1 MSFSLETLKDPDQL
15 LAIGIP
21 LATNLI
27 SALAIFFIG
36 KWVAGFVVSMI
47 QKAMIRG
54 KMDETLASFLGNV
67 LYGLMLAIIVIAALG
82 QLGVDTTS
90 AAAVIGGAS
99 LAIGLSLQGQ
109 LASFASGVMLIM
121 FRPFKKGD
129 FIEAGGQAG
138 SVQEIRIFATI
149 MTTGDNREVIVP
161 NSDIWGGP
169 ITNFSARGTR
179 RIDMIVGVSYD
190 ADLKQAKEVMTKV
203 IEAEPRVLKDPAP
216 TIAVSELADSSV
228 NFVVRPWVSTSEYWP
243 TRFALTEAI
252 KIALDEAKIGIPY
265 PQMDVHL
272 HKQEN

>member
-1 MSFSLETLKDPDQL
+1 MPFSLEVLKDPEQL
-15 LAIGIP
+15 LAIALP
-21 LATNLI
+21 MAMNVVA
-27 SALAIFFIG
+27 ALAIFFIG
-36 KWVAGFVVSMI
+36 KWVANLVVGMI
-47 QKAMIRG
+47 RKAMIRG

-67 LYGLMLAIIVIAALG
+67 LYGLLLAIIVIAALG

-109 LASFASGVMLIM
+109 LASFAAGVMLIM

-129 FIEAGGQAG
+129 FIEAGGQSG

-161 NSDIWGGP
+161 NSSIWGGS
-169 ITNFSARGTR
+169 ITNFSARPTR
-179 RIDMIVGVSYD
+179 RIDLVIGVSYD
-190 ADLKQAKEVMTKV
+190 ADLKQARDVLTQV
-203 IEAEPRVLKDPAP
+203 IEAESRILKEPAV

-228 NFVVRPWVSTSEYWP
+228 NFVVRPWVNSGDYWP

-252 KIALDEAKIGIPY
+252 KNALDEAGIGIPY

-272 HKQEN
+272 QKSAD